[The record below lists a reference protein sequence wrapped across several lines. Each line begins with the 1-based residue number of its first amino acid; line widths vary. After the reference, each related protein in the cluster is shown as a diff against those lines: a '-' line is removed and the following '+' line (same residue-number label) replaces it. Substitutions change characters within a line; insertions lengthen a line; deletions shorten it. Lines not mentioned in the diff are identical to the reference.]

1 MKPVFKHLLLL
12 ISIPAVLA
20 LISPAFGEDPNQNLE
35 ATANRLVTQCAA
47 VREGDLVL
55 IQGEPR
61 DMELLEH
68 VALEVRKLG
77 AFPLL
82 NIETERLARRMY
94 TDVPSKFDTQTPMMH
109 MKLAET
115 VNAVIRVR
123 GEENPSLLA
132 EVATAR
138 IAAQRKTMQQIMQ
151 VMHNR
156 NVRQVELGNGLY
168 PTEAT
173 ARQFGLP
180 LDELTSIF
188 WKGVNVDYMRLQAV
202 ADTVRNRMT
211 RGDAVRITDA
221 NGTDF
226 QCRIQKRPVMIN
238 DGVIS
243 ADDVRAGKAACQVWL
258 PAGEVYCTVVP
269 NTAEGTIVID
279 RHYFQGQEIRDLR
292 LTFKNGRLTNMTAKS
307 GLESLKK
314 LYDESGQGKD
324 QFAAIDIGVN
334 PDIRIPENSRLA
346 AWMASGMITVGI
358 GNDTWAGGE
367 NNCDFDLYA
376 HIRRGTLAIDGK
388 NLVEKG
394 ELTP

>member
-1 MKPVFKHLLLL
+1 MQLNKHFLKL
-12 ISIPAVLA
+12 ISFLAVLA
-20 LISPAFGEDPNQNLE
+20 LVSPTYGENPDQNLE
-35 ATANRLVTQCAA
+35 ATANRMVTQSAA
-47 VREGDLVL
+47 IREGDLVL
-55 IQGEPR
+55 IQGQPE
-61 DMELLEH
+61 DMRLLENI
-68 VALEVRKLG
+68 AIEVRKLG
-77 AFPLL
+77 AFPLVNVTTDQL
-82 NIETERLARRMY
+82 ERRMF
-94 TDVPSKFDTQTPMMH
+94 TDVPSKFDAQTPLMH

-115 VNAVIRVR
+115 INALITVQR
-123 GEENPSLLA
+123 EENPRLLA
-132 EVATAR
+132 DVAPER
-138 IAAQRKTMQQIMQ
+138 IAAHHKTMLQIMQ
-151 VMHNR
+151 VMMNR
-156 NVRQVELGNGLY
+156 NVRQVHLGNGLY

-202 ADTVRNRMT
+202 ADTVRNRLA
-211 RGDAVRITDA
+211 RGDTVRITDA

-243 ADDVRAGKAACQVWL
+243 NDDVRAGKAACEVWL

-279 RHYFQGQEIRDLR
+279 RHYFNGQEIRDLR

-307 GLESLKK
+307 GLEHLKQ
-314 LYDESGQGKD
+314 LYDASGRGKD

-334 PDIRIPENSRLA
+334 PDVRIPENSRMA
-346 AWMASGMITVGI
+346 AWMASGMISVVI

-367 NNCDFDLYA
+367 NNCEFSLA
-376 HIRRGTLAIDGK
+376 THIRRGTLTVDNK
-388 NLVEKG
+388 NLVDKG